1 MYFYMY
7 ILTYINIQNTF
18 LNYISQVM
26 RAILGRGV
34 ELSWCQGVFCGIFI
48 IRTLYNGGGVH
59 KYIICITCNL
69 YSLKIYN
76 LHIY

>member
-1 MYFYMY
+1 MLHHLIYIQEQTKTMYFYMY
-7 ILTYINIQNTF
+7 ILTYIKTQNTF

-48 IRTLYNGGGVH
+48 IRTLYNGVE
-59 KYIICITCNL
+59 YINTL
-69 YSLKIYN
+69 FV
-76 LHIY
+76 